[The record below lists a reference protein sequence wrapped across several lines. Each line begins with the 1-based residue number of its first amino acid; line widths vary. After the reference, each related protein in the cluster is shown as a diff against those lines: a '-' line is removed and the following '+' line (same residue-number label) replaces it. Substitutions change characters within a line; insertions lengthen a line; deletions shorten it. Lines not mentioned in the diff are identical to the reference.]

1 MTGVQTCALPISEPA
16 PAPEPA
22 PEPEPAPAPA
32 PATPEG
38 TYTVKTGDCLWTI
51 AQKTYGT
58 GTKWGAIYAANKS
71 TVKDPAAIQIGQV
84 LVLPAA

>member
-1 MTGVQTCALPISEPA
+1 MSHPPSFQLSNPQPANARTGG
-16 PAPEPA
+16 
-22 PEPEPAPAPA
+22 PAPA

-58 GTKWGAIYAANKS
+58 GTKWGVIYAANKS